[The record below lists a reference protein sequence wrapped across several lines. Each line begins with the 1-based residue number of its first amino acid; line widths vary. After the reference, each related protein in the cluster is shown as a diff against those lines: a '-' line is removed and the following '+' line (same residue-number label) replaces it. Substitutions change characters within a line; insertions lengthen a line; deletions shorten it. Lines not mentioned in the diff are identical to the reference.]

1 MAEEFEKKEEEII
14 ENDFE
19 TNEEEVVETK
29 PQKRKGKAMAA
40 VISVVVVLVVAG
52 VVLTYSL
59 KKPQPQVE
67 KPFEDKVEDVII
79 DDVQNQT
86 GISNVEFK
94 LQAGETL
101 PYVIS
106 VSQDSEGNS
115 KYMACLIGDY
125 EQYVNVDPS
134 LEDAEFDIT
143 RVIMG
148 IELSKDQVASQETVR
163 AAIAEAKEEDMKI
176 ICTYGVDQDYE
187 EALVGYCSSL
197 EGYEDKLDWES
208 AKLVKLDDGSRLD
221 GVAREYITENGKCM
235 MGSFGFVDNQGQ
247 TCVVELK
254 YEPYANA
261 REKKSQ
267 YEIINGYMADYTPEM
282 FEGLNLLT
290 DEEKELIA
298 EPNLL
303 NMITGNGSYKDP
315 VLTVEP
321 EVQDPSQTI
330 SK

>member
-1 MAEEFEKKEEEII
+1 
-14 ENDFE
+14 
-19 TNEEEVVETK
+19 
-29 PQKRKGKAMAA
+29 
-40 VISVVVVLVVAG
+40 
-52 VVLTYSL
+52 
-59 KKPQPQVE
+59 
-67 KPFEDKVEDVII
+67 
-79 DDVQNQT
+79 
-86 GISNVEFK
+86 
-94 LQAGETL
+94 
-101 PYVIS
+101 
-106 VSQDSEGNS
+106 
-115 KYMACLIGDY
+115 
-125 EQYVNVDPS
+125 